1 LISLTTQTLQGSTI
15 PNRFLSKILELYSI
29 SQIQNPSSLTD
40 LKSSSRPIK
49 SQSHCF
55 NEGKGRRRK
64 RGGGKKIWEESY
76 FGLLLNGRILTCV
89 DRTAGSPSL
98 SSQQRGGPFDKKK
111 ILSSFITVLRAPQR
125 HQGSRTLVPLHFLLI
140 SDPRRG

>member
-64 RGGGKKIWEESY
+64 RGGEKRNMGRE
-76 FGLLLNGRILTCV
+76 LLWV
-89 DRTAGSPSL
+89 TAKWTNL
-98 SSQQRGGPFDKKK
+98 DLCR
-111 ILSSFITVLRAPQR
+111 
-125 HQGSRTLVPLHFLLI
+125 
-140 SDPRRG
+140 